1 MRTLR
6 APDIAAHRC
15 CFQIENF
22 VIMYTAEKIFVSA
35 RSGIPRATLELRMPM
50 PSDRM
55 TSPHSWTACRML
67 TGRQPLRF
75 QQIDLLQPS
84 DQNRQL
90 LSTGD
95 L

>member
-1 MRTLR
+1 
-6 APDIAAHRC
+6 
-15 CFQIENF
+15 
-22 VIMYTAEKIFVSA
+22 
-35 RSGIPRATLELRMPM
+35 
-50 PSDRM
+50 
-55 TSPHSWTACRML
+55 ML